1 MLVIFI
7 KVIWIIP
14 YDHVILSAFIQS
26 GMEFPSLCSFDKYL
40 LNAFYVLTSVRGAR
54 DTIVNK
60 RQKCLHLQSLY
71 SSGGD
76 KKYILIK

>member
-7 KVIWIIP
+7 KGIWTIS

-26 GMEFPSLCSFDKYL
+26 GMEFASLCSFDKYL
-40 LNAFYVLTSVRGAR
+40 SSAFYVLTSVRGAR

-60 RQKCLHLQSLY
+60 RQKCLHSRSLY

-76 KKYILIK
+76 KKYTLIK